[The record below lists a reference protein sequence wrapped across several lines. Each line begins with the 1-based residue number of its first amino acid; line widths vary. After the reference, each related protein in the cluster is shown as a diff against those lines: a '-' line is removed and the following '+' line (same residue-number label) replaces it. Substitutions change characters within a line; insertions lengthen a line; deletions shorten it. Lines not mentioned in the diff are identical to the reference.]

1 MQLTNGITLTGGGMT
16 FTAAATVAC
25 DPYYA
30 NLSLLLPMNGANNST
45 TFTDYSPSPRV
56 QTPDGAPS
64 ISTDQYKWNGS
75 SGYFDGSDSLQFAY
89 DSSLDWWTTD
99 YTLECW
105 VYMMALDNGY
115 FGAPALIGNGS
126 MFGGTNYWSFG
137 PVNNIIRFY
146 YYNGTPITVSST
158 ATISQ
163 TSWTHIAM
171 VKNSSGI
178 NLFVNG
184 VGLASPVAVQGTPLS
199 SSGFPFLLGV
209 RGVWQHFYMNDL
221 RITKGVARYTSDFT
235 PPTAAFPTVA
245 C

>member
-1 MQLTNGITLTGGGMT
+1 MQLTTGMT
-16 FTAAATVAC
+16 FSGGLSLSAGATVAC

-45 TFTDYSPSPRV
+45 TFTDYSPSPRA
-56 QTPDGAPS
+56 QTPQGDPS
-64 ISTDQYKWNGS
+64 ISTNQYKWNGS
-75 SGYFDGSDSLQFAY
+75 SGYFDGNDALQFAY
-89 DSSLDWWTTD
+89 NASLDWWTTD

-105 VYMMALDNGY
+105 VYMVALTSGY
-115 FGAPALIGNGS
+115 FGSPVLMGNGDT
-126 MFGGTNYWSFG
+126 GGTNYWSFG

-146 YYNGTPITVSST
+146 YFNGAALTVSST

-199 SSGFPFLLGV
+199 SSGFPFRLG
-209 RGVWQHFYMNDL
+209 GMANYQHFYMNDL
-221 RITKGVARYTSDFT
+221 RITKGVARYTSNFT